1 MNIALVPFVREDF
14 PRLIGWIPDESFL
27 VQWAGTS
34 QFCFPL
40 DEAQLEEYLRP
51 TQGEAPT
58 RRVYKAVDR
67 AAGAAV
73 GHIELNNIDVRNRSA
88 RVARVLVGE
97 APLRRKGIG
106 TQMLREVLRIGFDE
120 LRLHRIELLVFAFN
134 RPAIACYERV
144 GFVREGLLRHAR
156 WHDGQFWDL
165 LLFSLLDW
173 EWKASGRGSRPGGSK
188 P

>member
-1 MNIALVPFVREDF
+1 MDIDLVPFGREDF
-14 PRLIGWIPDESFL
+14 QRLIAWIPDPAFL

-34 QFCFPL
+34 QFRFPL

-51 TQGEAPT
+51 TQAEAPT

-67 AAGAAV
+67 AAGTV
-73 GHIELNNIDVRNRSA
+73 LGHIELTNIDVRNRSA

-97 APLRRKGIG
+97 AALRRKGIG
-106 TQMLREVLRIGFDE
+106 TQMLRQVLRIGFDE
-120 LRLHRIELLVFAFN
+120 LGLHRIELLVFAFN
-134 RPAIACYERV
+134 RPAIACYEKV

-165 LLFSLLDW
+165 LLYSLLES